1 MTDDDGHRIDPRE
14 HADSDRYGETM
25 LYDFAKFITTLSLL
39 LLGGMLTLSTAAR
52 SGDLKVFNII
62 FVTVAIAIAGMTAF
76 VTANALVDAR
86 ANGREPSHLL
96 PKLLKFATGI
106 IGVGLGGFLM
116 MWLDSLS

>member
-1 MTDDDGHRIDPRE
+1 MMDDEGHRVDPRE
-14 HADSDRYGETM
+14 HADNDRYGETM

-52 SGDLKVFNII
+52 SGDLKLFNIV
-62 FVTVAIAIAGMTAF
+62 FVTVAIAIAGLMSF
-76 VTANALVDAR
+76 ITANALVDAR
-86 ANGREPSHLL
+86 ATGCEPSRHL
-96 PKLLKFATGI
+96 PTIMKAATGI

>member
-1 MTDDDGHRIDPRE
+1 MTDDESKVHPRE
-14 HADSDRYGETM
+14 YAGRDHYGETL

-52 SGDLKVFNII
+52 AGDLKLFNLI
-62 FVTVAIAIAGMTAF
+62 FVTVAIAVAGMTAF

-86 ANGREPSHLL
+86 ATGREPSPHLPRL
-96 PKLLKFATGI
+96 MKFATGI